1 MNTQIKYP
9 KDKGRPI
16 RVKKAKAEQGRWK
29 KNPKNEK
36 YPSDTF
42 SVPIN
47 LLEKSMEDPACNG
60 IQFCNGFDE
69 KGNFSP
75 VMCAVSEDGK
85 FLCGFNTEKEILEE
99 EFNLCRERWTE
110 QFPVNNENIQFF
122 YLGEEAI
129 KMNIENFEVN
139 KYTAAFV
146 EKTDGTD
153 SAVLYGYHLDGMK
166 DPGDD
171 EEPDTSLND
180 SYFCP
185 PICLP
190 PGGIDN

>member
-1 MNTQIKYP
+1 MNTKDKYP

-29 KNPKNEK
+29 KNPKNKK

-42 SVPIN
+42 PVPVDI
-47 LLEKSMEDPACNG
+47 LSKCIADPACNG
-60 IQFCNGFDE
+60 VNFCNGLDDN
-69 KGNFSP
+69 GNYNP
-75 VMCAVSEDGK
+75 VMSVVDGEGEILSA
-85 FLCGFNTEKEILEE
+85 FDTTKEIDIK
-99 EFNLCRERWTE
+99 EFKNARTNW
-110 QFPVNNENIQFF
+110 NNEFPLKDGNMQLF

-129 KMNIENFEVN
+129 KTNIEHYEVN

-153 SAVLYGYHLDGMK
+153 SAVLYGYHIDGMK
-166 DPGDD
+166 DPGGDD
-171 EEPDTSLND
+171 PDTSLND

-185 PICLP
+185 PRCEET
-190 PGGIDN
+190 